1 MKHFLFSQPDY
12 SHVKKLTINASAAL
26 FKAKVS
32 AHLPNRSFVHLCL
45 CGLASLFQSLPCLE
59 VKNKPGFSF
68 QNYNVRTEIPWR
80 FPEKLTGRITAKDSR
95 ATTVMSSMMWR
106 WKDRYVTAS
115 TPHLLRISSSLDTRE
130 GSESFRTRNDALK
143 QPQLSKGWSI

>member
-1 MKHFLFSQPDY
+1 MLVQLCL
-12 SHVKKLTINASAAL
+12 KLKFHCVYQTG
-26 FKAKVS
+26 
-32 AHLPNRSFVHLCL
+32 PLCL
-45 CGLASLFQSLPCLE
+45 CGLASLFQSLPPLE
-59 VKNKPGFSF
+59 VENMPGFSF

-115 TPHLLRISSSLDTRE
+115 TPHLLRISSSLHTERAAKV
-130 GSESFRTRNDALK
+130 SELETMLRNNHSY
-143 QPQLSKGWSI
+143 QKGWSI